1 MLFKAGSFIEFF
13 GLYLSLALNICLLS
27 DLILMIKYP
36 FKDKDSRLKIYI
48 TFSIFLSAFVSVFLV
63 LQGDLTTNMN
73 GFSFFIY
80 AYVTL
85 ILYAMIST
93 YYAYHKLS
101 KPGISGEIRTLV
113 LKRHV
118 VAVTAYIICNS
129 YVFLTA
135 IYLVN
140 QSKDNSKIHLN
151 IEKDSWWKILLKVL
165 FYC

>member
-48 TFSIFLSAFVSVFLV
+48 VFSFFVSVIVSTYLV
-63 LQGDLTTNMN
+63 IQGDLTNKMT
-73 GFSFFIY
+73 GFRTFIY

-85 ILYAMIST
+85 ILYAISST
-93 YYAYHKLS
+93 YYAYNKLS
-101 KPGISGEIRTLV
+101 KPGISGEIRSLV

-118 VAVTAYIICNS
+118 VAVTAYIVCNS

-140 QSKDNSKIHLN
+140 YSKSNSFN
-151 IEKDSWWKILLKVL
+151 IDDSWWKILLKVL
-165 FYC
+165 FFC